1 MLSVGGV
8 CTVLGAWGFHLDKK
22 EKRKEISATPKIEEK
37 EPELAPYVKIG
48 KVNASF
54 NKALHSCKLPKIGPY
69 EDETKGWEIGTV
81 ISCTIPECGQEWV
94 LGYYQETFNERQA
107 RIERTNRAY
116 DNRTHSYTRTL
127 HVGNGQ
133 FYAEEMNPI
142 IPQEVR
148 RKWYTMEQYEADPDK
163 YVYFT

>member
-1 MLSVGGV
+1 M
-8 CTVLGAWGFHLDKK
+8 GAWGFHLDKK
-22 EKRKEISATPKIEEK
+22 EKKKEASAPVK
-37 EPELAPYVKIG
+37 EVKAPEVELPYVKIG

-54 NKALHSCKLPKIGPY
+54 NKALHQCKLPKTGPY
-69 EDETKGWEIGTV
+69 EDETKSWDIGTV
-81 ISCTIPECGQEWV
+81 ISCAVPECGQEWV
-94 LGYYQETFNERQA
+94 LGYYQETNKEKMD

-133 FYAEEMNPI
+133 FYVEEMNPI
-142 IPQEVR
+142 IPQEVK